1 MRSRMLSRLL
11 LLSLLTR
18 LPSSGSN
25 VLTPAVAKGGKL
37 MVVASGRVTLENKKG
52 KLSLTNANAIVRYIV
67 RGF

>member
-1 MRSRMLSRLL
+1 MGQTYRFLPLL
-11 LLSLLTR
+11 R
-18 LPSSGSN
+18 
-25 VLTPAVAKGGKL
+25 GGKL